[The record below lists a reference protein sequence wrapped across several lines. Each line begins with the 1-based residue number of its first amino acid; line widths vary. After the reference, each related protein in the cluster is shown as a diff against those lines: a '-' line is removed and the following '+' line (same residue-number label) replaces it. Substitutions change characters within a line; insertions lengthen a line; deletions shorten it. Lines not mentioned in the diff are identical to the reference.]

1 MNHNIFNGKIESVN
15 SHIKIIL
22 KNDNGYRNFSRM
34 RNRIMYSLNKHVTPT
49 THEINEV
56 IKKVAYFLAIIKR
69 KLIRQIL
76 LNIGFRHFK
85 RVEISHLNL
94 VFSTLSFFFKTP
106 TYLKVFLGIPPINL
120 KYLFFFFFL
129 FPLGFEVSFHY

>member
-34 RNRIMYSLNKHVTPT
+34 RNRIMYSLNKDALPA
-49 THEINEV
+49 THEIHEE
-56 IKKVAYFLAIIKR
+56 IKKVAHFMAIIER

-76 LNIGFRHFK
+76 LDIGFRHLK
-85 RVEISHLNL
+85 RVETSHLNL

-120 KYLFFFFFL
+120 KYLFSIFFL
-129 FPLGFEVSFHY
+129 FPL